1 MSSDPSS
8 RDPWANPESPESK
21 LLCIPDDIPFPANI
35 QSILEESRKRSSNP
49 TILSWKEVVCA
60 GPDSS
65 DSTVEKQKP
74 KEEDDA
80 SRSESLKQRSV
91 NQPKR
96 SNISPHSLSPEDTK
110 RFFEILESTYK

>member
-8 RDPWANPESPESK
+8 RDPWANPRSPESK
-21 LLCIPDDIPFPANI
+21 LLRIPEDIPFPANI

-60 GPDSS
+60 GPDN
-65 DSTVEKQKP
+65 TYPPVEKQKE
-74 KEEDDA
+74 KEVEDEDDA

-91 NQPKR
+91 NQVGA
-96 SNISPHSLSPEDTK
+96 SSSFI
-110 RFFEILESTYK
+110 